1 MDAPP
6 IYPTPREWPPARA
19 WLEIDLDAVRANAR
33 TLQSRTDAALIPMVK
48 ADAYGIGAA
57 EVVRALEPLD
67 PYAYGV
73 ATVREGCEL
82 RALGVVRPVI
92 IFTPLLAS
100 ELGAVADASLTPTLG
115 SAEAIEAWARTGAP
129 YHLSIDTGMN
139 RAGAA
144 WRDVASLRD
153 AVRAFPPAGAFTHF
167 HSSELDDGSVREQE
181 ARFRD
186 ALDALRID
194 VPCAHTENSAAVA
207 RSRGGEWDAFRPGVF
222 LYGVGSGA
230 PLEPAPVVTMRAR
243 VVDLRSIEPG
253 DSVSYDATYRASRR
267 ERIATIALGYG
278 DGYPRNA
285 SGHASAIV
293 RGRRV
298 PLRGLVT
305 MDMIMLDV
313 TDVPC
318 EIGDVITLL
327 GVDGDER
334 ITIED
339 VARAASMS
347 PYELLTG
354 LRGRL
359 ERHYND
365 AGAVGGESEG

>member
-1 MDAPP
+1 
-6 IYPTPREWPPARA
+6 
-19 WLEIDLDAVRANAR
+19 
-33 TLQSRTDAALIPMVK
+33 MVK
-48 ADAYGIGAA
+48 ADAYGVGAA

-82 RALGVVRPVI
+82 RAFGVMRPVI

-100 ELGAVADASLTPTLG
+100 ELAAVADAALTPTLG
-115 SAEAIEAWARTGAP
+115 STGAIEAWARTGSP
-129 YHLSIDTGMN
+129 YHLAIDTGMN

-153 AVRAFPPAGAFTHF
+153 AVHASPPAGAFTHF

-181 ARFRD
+181 ARFRE
-186 ALDALRID
+186 ALDALGIE
-194 VPCAHTENSAAVA
+194 VPCLHTENSAAAA
-207 RSRGGEWDAFRPGVF
+207 RSHGGAWDAIRPGVF

-243 VVDLRSIEPG
+243 IVDVRSIEPG
-253 DSVSYDATYRASRR
+253 DSVSYDATYRATRR

-285 SGHASAIV
+285 SGHATAVV

-313 TDVPC
+313 TDVAC
-318 EIGDVITLL
+318 AIGDVVTLI
-327 GVDGDER
+327 GDDGDER
-334 ITIED
+334 ITIDD

-359 ERHYND
+359 ERHYHD
-365 AGAVGGESEG
+365 AATVGGEREE

>member
-1 MDAPP
+1 M
-6 IYPTPREWPPARA
+6 
-19 WLEIDLDAVRANAR
+19 RANAR
-33 TLQSRTDAALIPMVK
+33 ALQSRTDAALIPMVK

-115 SAEAIEAWARTGAP
+115 SAEAIETWARTGAP

-167 HSSELDDGSVREQE
+167 HSSELDDGSARQQE

-186 ALDALRID
+186 ALDALGID
-194 VPCAHTENSAAVA
+194 VPCAHTENSAAAA
-207 RSRGGEWDAFRPGVF
+207 RSRGGAWDAFRPGVF

-230 PLEPAPVVTMRAR
+230 PHEPAPVVTMRAR
-243 VVDLRSIEPG
+243 VVDLRNIESG

-298 PLRGLVT
+298 PVRGLVT
-305 MDMIMLDV
+305 MDMLMVDV

-318 EIGDVITLL
+318 EIGDVVTLI
-327 GVDGDER
+327 GNDGDER

-365 AGAVGGESEG
+365 AGSVGGEREG